1 MKKAIFIFS
10 LTACMMLSGC
20 AKADSVN
27 SSEKAAESSA
37 AAESAV
43 TSSPAEDAPNETP
56 ADYDGV
62 MAYYDHVKENYDSS
76 MWQEKM
82 ALPQES
88 LKALST
94 SDLVEVMIRH
104 PYVNIGLYDTFDG
117 WADYV
122 KASLDV
128 TQELIS
134 REDAA
139 EVLLDKYENAEFYG
153 EGELELDLDALEE
166 KLTAGEE
173 PTQEEID
180 KLYEANKL
188 EHYEN
193 IICMKDI
200 LSGMTDE
207 QKHRFAETAFEK
219 YTEKKEKGYQGFN
232 HPALPPVLSFEDENN
247 YSADY
252 IYQKVAEYCG

>member
-1 MKKAIFIFS
+1 MKKAIFMLA
-10 LTACMMLSGC
+10 LTALILLTGCSGS
-20 AKADSVN
+20 DSEG
-27 SSEKAAESSA
+27 SSEKASESASSA
-37 AAESAV
+37 EESTVEASADG
-43 TSSPAEDAPNETP
+43 TETAETP
-56 ADYDGV
+56 TDYDGV

-104 PYVNIGLYDTFDG
+104 PYVNMGLYDTYDG
-117 WADYV
+117 WAEYV
-122 KASLDV
+122 KTSLDV
-128 TQELIS
+128 AQELIS

-139 EVLLDKYENAEFYG
+139 EVLLDKYENAEFCG
-153 EGELELDLDALEE
+153 EGGFEALSE
-166 KLTAGEE
+166 K

-188 EHYEN
+188 ENYEN

-232 HPALPPVLSFEDENN
+232 HPTKPPVLSFEDESS

-252 IYQKVAEYCG
+252 IYQKVAEYCD